1 MSLLIWIVLAYLLGS
16 VPFGLVIAKSLCNI
30 DPRQDGSR
38 NTGATNVARLC
49 GTKYGVAT
57 LLLDMGKGF
66 VPTLMASAW
75 VESDLA
81 LSLVL
86 LASILGHVFS
96 VFMQFKGG
104 KAVATTVGA
113 FLAASPW
120 GTIFS
125 AALCLGVVALSG
137 HVSMG
142 SLTLAL
148 ALPVF
153 MVLTGNF
160 GLVPVA
166 LVVMVLL
173 FWRHREN
180 IHRLAKGEENPWLKP
195 KA

>member
-1 MSLLIWIVLAYLLGS
+1 MSLLIWIVIAYVLGS
-16 VPFGLVIAKSLCNI
+16 IPFGLVIAKSLCNL
-30 DPRQDGSR
+30 DPREDGSR

-49 GTKYGVAT
+49 GTKYGIAT
-57 LLLDMGKGF
+57 LLLDVGKGF
-66 VPTLMASAW
+66 VPTLMASSW
-75 VESDLA
+75 VESDMA

-86 LASILGHVFS
+86 LAAILGHVFS
-96 VFMQFKGG
+96 VFMNFKGG

-113 FLAASPW
+113 FLAAAPW
-120 GTIFS
+120 ATVFS
-125 AALCLGVVALSG
+125 AAACLAVVALSG

-153 MVLTGNF
+153 MILSGNF

-173 FWRHREN
+173 FWRHKEN
-180 IHRLAKGEENPWLKP
+180 IYRLARGEENPWLKP

>member
-1 MSLLIWIVLAYLLGS
+1 MSLILWLIIAYFLGS
-16 VPFGLVIAKSLCNI
+16 IPFGLIIAKSVCNI
-30 DPRQDGSR
+30 DPRLDGSR

-49 GTKYGVAT
+49 GTRYGIAT
-57 LLLDMGKGF
+57 LVFDVLKGM
-66 VPTLMASAW
+66 VPVLMASAW
-75 VESDLA
+75 IESAFA

-86 LASILGHVFS
+86 LAAILGHIFS
-96 VFMQFKGG
+96 CFMGFKGG

-113 FLAASPW
+113 FLAVSPW

-125 AALCLGVVALSG
+125 AALCLGTVALSG

-160 GLVPVA
+160 AYVPVA
-166 LVVMVLL
+166 LIVMVIL
-173 FWRHREN
+173 FWRHKEN
-180 IHRLAKGEENPWLKP
+180 IYRLARGEENPWLKP